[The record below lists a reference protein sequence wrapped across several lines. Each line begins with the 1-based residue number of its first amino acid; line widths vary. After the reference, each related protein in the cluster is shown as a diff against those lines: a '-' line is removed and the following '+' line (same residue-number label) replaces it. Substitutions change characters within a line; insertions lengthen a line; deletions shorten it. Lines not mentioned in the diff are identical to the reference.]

1 MRNVAEIAGGLF
13 RKKRAKT
20 PTVLQMEAVE
30 CGAAALA
37 TVLAYHGRFVPLE
50 RMRIECGV
58 SRDGSKASNMLKAAR
73 KYGLDAKGYRKS
85 PDGVK
90 GLSMPAILHW
100 NFNHFV
106 VIEGFKGGKVYLNDP
121 AAGPRKVSEEEFDEA
136 FTGVV
141 MTFEPGPGFTK
152 GGERRTVVQAL
163 RSRLGKSSVALTYI
177 VLAGLLLVVPGL
189 IIPVFSK
196 IFVDEIL
203 VAGMQEWFKPLL
215 IGMAVTAVLAGAL
228 TYLRERYLL
237 RLETKIA
244 ISTAGRF
251 FWHVFRLPVE
261 FFSQRY
267 AGEIGSRVAINDKVA
282 QLLSGRLTSTVI
294 NAMTIV
300 FYGLL
305 MFRYDAVLTLVG
317 VGIVLLN
324 LAALRYVA
332 RLRSDESQKL
342 IQDSGKLGGVSM
354 AGLQAIETLKATG
367 GESDFFCQW
376 AGYHSKVVNAGQ
388 HLAVISESVGA
399 VPRFLLSLNTA
410 VILAV
415 GGLRV
420 MHGHLTLGMLVAF
433 QSLMARFITPV
444 NELVD
449 LVGMM
454 QEIKGDMNKLDDVL
468 RYQTDKALGD
478 LTEDDEGGD
487 TRTKL
492 AGHVELKD
500 VTFGYSRLSEPL
512 IENFNLTVKP
522 GCRVALVGASGSGKS
537 TIGKLIAGLYQPWS
551 GQVLFDGQ
559 PRDDVPRLVINNS
572 LTVVDQDICMFE
584 GTIRDNL
591 SMWDSSLPDASVLR
605 AAKDAAIHSDVA
617 ARAGGYEHQIDEA
630 GCNFSGGQLQRL
642 EIARALARNPSVLV
656 LDEATSAL
664 DPSTEKQID
673 DSLRRRGCTCIIIA
687 HRLST
692 IRDADEIIVLDA
704 GKVVQRGTHEELK
717 DADGPYAQLIS
728 AQ

>member
-1 MRNVAEIAGGLF
+1 MRNAAEIAGGLF

-90 GLSMPAILHW
+90 ELSMPAILHW

-203 VAGMQEWFKPLL
+203 VARMQEWFKPLL
-215 IGMAVTAVLAGAL
+215 IGMAATAVLAGAL

-305 MFRYDAVLTLVG
+305 MYRYDAVLTLVG

-376 AGYHSKVVNAGQ
+376 AGHHSKVVNAGQ